1 MKKAITIT
9 VDEELLK
16 LVAHKGN
23 LSRYFNGLLKQ
34 DVFEQHVDKLA
45 ERTAQE
51 LLKNAE
57 FITAVRSA
65 AKQTKGDYWG
75 A

>member
-34 DVFEQHVDKLA
+34 DVLEGHVDKIA
-45 ERTAQE
+45 ERVAKE
-51 LLKNAE
+51 LIANEE
-57 FITAVRSA
+57 FIKSLRQQAQSRDS
-65 AKQTKGDYWG
+65 YWG